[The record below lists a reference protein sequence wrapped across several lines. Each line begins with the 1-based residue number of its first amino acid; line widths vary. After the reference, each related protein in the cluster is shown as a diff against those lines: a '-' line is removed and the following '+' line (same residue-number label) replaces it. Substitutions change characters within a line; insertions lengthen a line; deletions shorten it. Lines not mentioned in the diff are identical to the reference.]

1 MKTVVFQA
9 FAALLLAIVLS
20 LHAEKVR
27 VGFYLEDGFCGFDA
41 KGERTGVCVDWAAAV
56 APINGWDV
64 EWVNCSWSGG
74 LKRLEKGEVDMMVA
88 AVYRGSRRERW
99 LFPHIPLAPFR
110 TYLFVREGSPL
121 ANNTRTLEGARIG
134 VPAEYV
140 HADILRVWLEQK
152 DISCSIKVYQ
162 SVPELERALDDGT
175 LDAALGA
182 ATRSFMKHKAYV
194 ALPALP
200 LYVAVNPR
208 RPDLAEACDRAAT
221 ILNELDPDF
230 IRRITRKHFAW
241 QKEILPLHDI
251 SRDRDLSDAV
261 STVLAEGASFA
272 VEGHGTTQKSES
284 GQDVGP
290 FVIAII
296 LLASAGVL
304 GYIRLMRA
312 LAAARTAA
320 RAKANFLATMSH
332 EIRTPLNAV
341 VGFTELL
348 DDPRLDSAARR
359 EYLDG
364 IKFASGALVSLIDDV
379 LDLSKL
385 EAERMDVLNGSVDP
399 VRLVSEL
406 ESVFSFRTAEKGV
419 ALQCSAAKGVPC
431 LALRES
437 CVRQML
443 LNLIGNAV
451 KFTDE
456 GAIHCRIAAVQ
467 DGKDTVTFLAVVR
480 DTGCGIPAEKLA
492 TLFDP
497 FVQASDSSRDRVYKG
512 TGLGLAI
519 VKRLVEAA
527 RGTLEVRSEVG
538 RGTAFAVRIPHVK
551 TLGPS
556 SILSVVEPPKIGREL
571 PPLFEQ
577 LSFLLVDD
585 VPINLKVLQLHLR
598 NLGCEDVRTA
608 ESGAEALHLLKLRP
622 AHIVLTDLWMP
633 EMTGEQLVRAIRKDP
648 DLAGMKTVVITADA
662 DAGATFDQTAFD
674 ALTTKPITTAKLK
687 AVISKFLMP
696 HSQN

>member
-1 MKTVVFQA
+1 MRRVFRV
-9 FAALLLAIVLS
+9 FAALLFSVVLP
-20 LHAEKVR
+20 LGAEKVR
-27 VGFYLEDGFCGFDA
+27 IGFYLEDGFCGLDE
-41 KGERTGVCVDWAAAV
+41 KGERTGLCVDWAAAV
-56 APINGWDV
+56 APINDWET

-74 LKRLEKGEVDMMVA
+74 LDRLAKGEIDVMVA
-88 AVYRGSRRERW
+88 TVYRRSRRSRW
-99 LFPHIPLAPFR
+99 LYPHIPLAPFR
-110 TYLFVREGSPL
+110 TYLFVRPGSPL
-121 ANNTRTLEGARIG
+121 AENTQTLEGARIG

-140 HADILRVWLEQK
+140 HADILRAWLKRK
-152 DISCSIKVYQ
+152 DINCSIRVYQ
-162 SVPELERALDDGT
+162 TVPELERALNDGS
-175 LDAALGA
+175 LDAALGS
-182 ATRSFMKHKAYV
+182 ATRNFVKHKAYI

-230 IRRITRKHFAW
+230 LRRITKKHFTW
-241 QKEILPLHDI
+241 RKEIRPLHDI
-251 SRDRDLSDAV
+251 SRDRDLSVAM
-261 STVLAEGASFA
+261 SAVLAEGSAFA
-272 VEGHGTTQKSES
+272 TEAHDVATRPEAGQ
-284 GQDVGP
+284 QDVGP

-296 LLASAGVL
+296 LLVFVGVL
-304 GYIRLMRA
+304 GYGRLMRA
-312 LAAARTAA
+312 LSVAKSAA

-348 DDPRLDSAARR
+348 DDPQLGASARR

-385 EAERMDVLNGSVDP
+385 EAERMDVLDGSVDP
-399 VRLVSEL
+399 VRLVSEM
-406 ESVFSFRTAEKGV
+406 ESIFAFRTSEKGI
-419 ALQCSAAKGVPC
+419 LLRCSAVKGVPR

-456 GAIHCRIAAVQ
+456 GAIHCRIAAVP
-467 DGKDTVTFLAVVR
+467 DGVNTVTFLAVVR
-480 DTGCGIPAEKLA
+480 DTGCGIPPEKLA

-527 RGTLEVRSEVG
+527 HGTLEVRSELG
-538 RGTAFAVRIPHVK
+538 RGTAFAVRIPHVR
-551 TLGPS
+551 TLGAVAAPTP
-556 SILSVVEPPKIGREL
+556 LEQREAGREL
-571 PPLFEQ
+571 PPLEKM
-577 LSFLLVDD
+577 SFLIVDD

-598 NLGCEDVRTA
+598 NLGIEDIRAA

-622 AHIVLTDLWMP
+622 AHVVLTDLWMP
-633 EMTGEQLVRAIRKDP
+633 EMTGEQLARTIRANADFAGIRV
-648 DLAGMKTVVITADA
+648 VVITADA
-662 DAGATFDQTAFD
+662 DAGASFDLTVFD
-674 ALTTKPITTAKLK
+674 AVTTKPITSAKLHS
-687 AVISKFLMP
+687 VFSTFLMP
-696 HSQN
+696 RSQN

>member
-1 MKTVVFQA
+1 ML
-9 FAALLLAIVLS
+9 AALLLAMTLP
-20 LHAEKVR
+20 LCAERVR
-27 VGFYLEDGFCGFDA
+27 IGFYLEDGFCGFD
-41 KGERTGVCVDWAAAV
+41 KGGERTGVCVDWATAV
-56 APINGWDV
+56 APVNGWDV

-74 LKRLEKGEVDMMVA
+74 LKRLEKGEIDIMVA
-88 AVYRGSRRERW
+88 AVYRGSRRTRW

-110 TYLFVREGSPL
+110 TYLFVRDGSPL
-121 ANNTRTLEGARIG
+121 ANNTQTLEGARIG

-140 HADILRVWLEQK
+140 HADIFRAWLKRK
-152 DISCSIKVYQ
+152 DISCSVKVYQ
-162 SVPELERALDDGT
+162 SVPELERALDDGV
-175 LDAALGA
+175 LDAALGS
-182 ATRSFMKHKAYV
+182 ATRNFVKHKAYV

-200 LYVAVNPR
+200 LYVAVNPN
-208 RPDLAEACDRAAT
+208 RPDLVEACDRAAT

-230 IRRITRKHFAW
+230 IRRITGKHFTW
-241 QKEILPLHDI
+241 RKEVQPLHDI
-251 SRDRDLSDAV
+251 SRDRDLSVAM
-261 STVLAEGASFA
+261 STVLAEGANLTLERQD
-272 VEGHGTTQKSES
+272 VGPKPES

-290 FVIAII
+290 FVIAIV
-296 LLASAGVL
+296 LLAFAGVL
-304 GYIRLMRA
+304 GYVRLMRA

-320 RAKANFLATMSH
+320 QAKANFLATMSH

-348 DDPRLDSAARR
+348 DDPQLDSAARR

-399 VRLVSEL
+399 VRLVSEM
-406 ESVFSFRTAEKGV
+406 ESVFSFRTAEKGID
-419 ALQCSAAKGVPC
+419 LRCGAAKGVPC

-456 GAIHCRIAAVQ
+456 GSIHCRVAAVQ

-497 FVQASDSSRDRVYKG
+497 FVQAADSSRDRVYKG

-527 RGTLEVRSEVG
+527 HGSLEVRSEVG
-538 RGTAFAVRIPHVK
+538 RGTAFAVRIPHVR

-556 SILSVVEPPKIGREL
+556 SIPSTVAPPKVGREL
-571 PPLFEQ
+571 PPLER

-598 NLGCEDVRTA
+598 NIGATDIRLA
-608 ESGAEALHLLKLRP
+608 ASGAEALHLLKLRP

-633 EMTGEQLVRAIRKDP
+633 EMTGEELVRAIREDSN
-648 DLAGMKTVVITADA
+648 LAGMKTVVITADA
-662 DAGATFDQTAFD
+662 DAGATFDLTAFD

>member
-1 MKTVVFQA
+1 MKMVSQA
-9 FAALLLAIVLS
+9 LVALLLAIALP
-20 LHAEKVR
+20 LRAEKVR
-27 VGFYLEDGFCGFDA
+27 IGFYLEDGFCGFD
-41 KGERTGVCVDWAAAV
+41 KEGGRTGVCVDWAAAV
-56 APINGWDV
+56 APVNGWEV

-74 LKRLEKGEVDMMVA
+74 LKRLEKGEIDVMVA
-88 AVYRGSRRERW
+88 AVYRGSRRARW

-110 TYLFVREGSPL
+110 TYLFVRDGSPL
-121 ANNTRTLEGARIG
+121 ADNTRTLEGARIG

-140 HADILRVWLEQK
+140 HADIFRAWLERK
-152 DISCSIKVYQ
+152 DISCSVKVYQ

-182 ATRSFMKHKAYV
+182 ATRSFAKHKAYI

-208 RPDLAEACDRAAT
+208 RPDLVEACDRAAT
-221 ILNELDPDF
+221 ILNELDPDLL
-230 IRRITRKHFAW
+230 RRITGKHFAW
-241 QKEILPLHDI
+241 RKEILPLHDI
-251 SRDRDLSDAV
+251 SRDRDLSVAM
-261 STVLAEGASFA
+261 STVLAGDVAFA
-272 VEGHGTTQKSES
+272 AERRDIPQSAES

-290 FVIAII
+290 FVIAIV
-296 LLASAGVL
+296 LLAFAVAL
-304 GYIRLMRA
+304 GYVRLIRA

-320 RAKANFLATMSH
+320 QAKANFLATMSH

-348 DDPRLDSAARR
+348 DDPQLDSAARR

-399 VRLVSEL
+399 VRLVSEM
-406 ESVFSFRTAEKGV
+406 ESVFSFRTAEKG
-419 ALQCSAAKGVPC
+419 LDLRCSAAKGVPC

-451 KFTDE
+451 KFTDD

-497 FVQASDSSRDRVYKG
+497 FVQAADSSRDRVYKG

-527 RGTLEVRSEVG
+527 HGSLEVRSEVG
-538 RGTAFAVRIPHVK
+538 RGTAFAVRIPYVK
-551 TLGPS
+551 TLGPAS
-556 SILSVVEPPKIGREL
+556 APAVMEPPKTGRPL
-571 PPLFEQ
+571 PPLEQ
-577 LSFLLVDD
+577 MSFLLVDD

-598 NLGCEDVRTA
+598 NIGATDVRLA
-608 ESGAEALHLLKLRP
+608 ASGAEALHLLKLRP

-633 EMTGEQLVRAIRKDP
+633 EMTGEELVRAIREDP

-662 DAGATFDQTAFD
+662 DAGATFDLTAFD
-674 ALTTKPITTAKLK
+674 ALTTKPVTTAKLR

-696 HSQN
+696 HSRN